1 MATNVPTGPDCG
13 VISCIAGTASAGLAV
28 RMQAKKR
35 ETARTILTA
44 ASWSDLKAREALN
57 RSASNCL
64 KQFVFHI
71 AVSEIRKSLT

>member
-57 RSASNCL
+57 RSA
-64 KQFVFHI
+64 
-71 AVSEIRKSLT
+71 AMP